1 MYAIAKAVFPRLR
14 AAIDVSLSLLSIPS
28 GAVMWLYR
36 RIGSRRLPLTT
47 RVLRRMGVFPIRDHY
62 YEPLFND
69 KHLSDPLDAP
79 RDLPGVDFNVSGQL
93 ELLEQLPYA
102 DEFEKFVDSEQASQ
116 AAAAYELDNI
126 GFRAGDAEFLFQM
139 IRRFKPNKLIEIGSG
154 TSTKIARQALALNM
168 AESGHKPRHICIEP
182 YEQPW
187 LETFDEIE
195 LIRSKAED
203 CNIDWRVELS
213 SGDLLFIDSSH
224 IIRPQGDVLHEY
236 LHVIPQLQSGVIVHV
251 HDIFSPRD
259 YLDNWVR
266 HDVLFWNEQY
276 LLEATL
282 GNRQRYEV
290 LASLNLL
297 KHDHYDALKQV
308 CPYLERRSEPGSLYF
323 RIRSSDRE

>member
-14 AAIDVSLSLLSIPS
+14 AAIDVFLSLVSIPS

-116 AAAAYELDNI
+116 AASAYELDNI
-126 GFRAGDAEFLFQM
+126 GFRAGDAEFLLQM
-139 IRRFKPNKLIEIGSG
+139 IRRF
-154 TSTKIARQALALNM
+154 R
-168 AESGHKPRHICIEP
+168 
-182 YEQPW
+182 
-187 LETFDEIE
+187 
-195 LIRSKAED
+195 
-203 CNIDWRVELS
+203 
-213 SGDLLFIDSSH
+213 
-224 IIRPQGDVLHEY
+224 
-236 LHVIPQLQSGVIVHV
+236 
-251 HDIFSPRD
+251 
-259 YLDNWVR
+259 
-266 HDVLFWNEQY
+266 
-276 LLEATL
+276 
-282 GNRQRYEV
+282 
-290 LASLNLL
+290 
-297 KHDHYDALKQV
+297 LKQV
-308 CPYLERRSEPGSLYF
+308 CPYLERRSEPDSLYF